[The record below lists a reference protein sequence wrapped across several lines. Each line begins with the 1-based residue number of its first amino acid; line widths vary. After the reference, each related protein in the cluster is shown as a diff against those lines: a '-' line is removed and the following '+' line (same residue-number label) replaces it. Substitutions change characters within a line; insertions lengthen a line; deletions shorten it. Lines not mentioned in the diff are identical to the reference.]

1 MTELRIVLA
10 PPSSAAEW
18 DAFHDIRERVLFI
31 GRGRIGRYNREH
43 PDDYAPMN
51 AALLL
56 RVDDSPAGTI
66 RLDDFGDGTA
76 AIRLVAITEGKRG
89 KGLGRRMAELC
100 ESRARAAG
108 IHTLYVNAAPE
119 AVGYYDAMGWER
131 YEWSREELAG
141 IAADCIQMRK
151 SI

>member
-1 MTELRIVLA
+1 MTEAPIVLA

-18 DAFHDIRERVLFI
+18 AAFHEIRERVLFI
-31 GRGRIGRYNREH
+31 GRGRVGRYNREH

-51 AALLL
+51 VALLL
-56 RVDDSPAGTI
+56 RVGDKAAGTI
-66 RLDDFGDGTA
+66 RLDDFGDATGA
-76 AIRLVAITEGKRG
+76 VRLVAITEDERG

-100 ESRARAAG
+100 EGRARSAG

-131 YEWSREELAG
+131 YEWSRGELTG
-141 IAADCIQMRK
+141 IAADGIQMREC
-151 SI
+151 I